1 MIVRQT
7 EGVTT
12 KAAIIIFSD
21 PKHTGEEAIE
31 RRLDAMSPALEL
43 KAKGLQAELLLQGAG
58 VRWPA
63 EIVCPEHPAHALF
76 QAVSDIMAGIC
87 VGYVDAFDATDS
99 AAATGL
105 QLIRQKAITGTF
117 GIAALSR
124 YLDDGYRLV
133 TF

>member
-1 MIVRQT
+1 
-7 EGVTT
+7 
-12 KAAIIIFSD
+12 
-21 PKHTGEEAIE
+21 
-31 RRLDAMSPALEL
+31 MSPALEL

-63 EIVCPEHPAHALF
+63 EIVCPEYPAHALF
-76 QAVSDIMAGIC
+76 QAVLDIMAGIC
-87 VGYVDAFDATDS
+87 GGYADAFDATDS
-99 AAATGL
+99 AAATRL
-105 QLIRQKAITGTF
+105 KLIRQKAITGTF